1 VVAPEARTHPKL
13 ETLHDYLE
21 YKARGVPRLLL
32 MELNSFVRWEGGR
45 PEIVVSGPEL
55 ARVEF
60 YADLERT
67 LRAFL
72 RGDGEQ
78 PLFSVPI
85 DEDRWRLGAYYLT
98 DWILRT
104 RGGSFTVKEI
114 VDSFKITAIDPEL
127 ALSEGKVER
136 LLEHLEAHEK
146 LRSRGGADETYYGDV
161 PEAQEPVYRVN
172 EDLDVKLSAFARV
185 NEHERADLAPEGLD
199 GDGEPRP
206 RQPWLDTD
214 AGRVVMD
221 RYELLEEIDR
231 GGSGRVYRTYDRL
244 ERREVAMKL
253 LDIPQ
258 LTANE
263 VLKAR
268 FLRKGRLA
276 KELQHANLVQTH
288 DVFAD
293 DDSGALGIVMDFV
306 EGVPLE
312 QLLSQTKLPA
322 PEAVALVA
330 RLADVLDYVHHAGLA
345 RLDLK
350 PSRIVLD
357 RDRQPVILD
366 LGLIKQV
373 HEEAGEG
380 AVVTRAGVKL
390 GTPLYAAPE
399 QLMGQPVDIRADI
412 CSLGLILFEMIAG
425 RRARGEVDVGA
436 ALIRATQDDVDVS
449 GLDVSPKL
457 REVIRRCVARDPN
470 ERFDTPAALQAALAD
485 TREARIADGQA
496 APQDTA
502 PPTVGG
508 PTAMTPAPPP
518 TPT

>member
-172 EDLDVKLSAFARV
+172 EDL
-185 NEHERADLAPEGLD
+185 E
-199 GDGEPRP
+199 
-206 RQPWLDTD
+206 T
-214 AGRVVMD
+214 
-221 RYELLEEIDR
+221 
-231 GGSGRVYRTYDRL
+231 
-244 ERREVAMKL
+244 
-253 LDIPQ
+253 
-258 LTANE
+258 
-263 VLKAR
+263 
-268 FLRKGRLA
+268 
-276 KELQHANLVQTH
+276 
-288 DVFAD
+288 
-293 DDSGALGIVMDFV
+293 
-306 EGVPLE
+306 
-312 QLLSQTKLPA
+312 
-322 PEAVALVA
+322 
-330 RLADVLDYVHHAGLA
+330 
-345 RLDLK
+345 
-350 PSRIVLD
+350 
-357 RDRQPVILD
+357 
-366 LGLIKQV
+366 
-373 HEEAGEG
+373 
-380 AVVTRAGVKL
+380 
-390 GTPLYAAPE
+390 
-399 QLMGQPVDIRADI
+399 
-412 CSLGLILFEMIAG
+412 
-425 RRARGEVDVGA
+425 
-436 ALIRATQDDVDVS
+436 
-449 GLDVSPKL
+449 
-457 REVIRRCVARDPN
+457 
-470 ERFDTPAALQAALAD
+470 
-485 TREARIADGQA
+485 
-496 APQDTA
+496 
-502 PPTVGG
+502 
-508 PTAMTPAPPP
+508 
-518 TPT
+518 